1 MDILLPIRV
10 SPESVSDSITMLQF
24 VVGFK
29 DFQGLSVNETLLGFF
44 CSLTMGPH
52 PCQIPNIEVN
62 EMWQWRYQYPR
73 SRFWEGDEDVSA
85 YDTDEELAK
94 HVDFSVID
102 LLTQD
107 VSAYDS
113 DEELAKHVDI
123 SIFDLFKLTQINTRR
138 WKQLA
143 RWHAGANY
151 YIRQALANSRRHWAH
166 MACKM
171 MSERN
176 DRCKELFG

>member
-1 MDILLPIRV
+1 M
-10 SPESVSDSITMLQF
+10 
-24 VVGFK
+24 
-29 DFQGLSVNETLLGFF
+29 
-44 CSLTMGPH
+44 
-52 PCQIPNIEVN
+52 
-62 EMWQWRYQYPR
+62 
-73 SRFWEGDEDVSA
+73 SA

-94 HVDFSVID
+94 HLDFSVID

-123 SIFDLFKLTQINTRR
+123 SILDLLKLTQIKTRR

-143 RWHAGANY
+143 RWRAGANY
-151 YIRQALANSRRHWAH
+151 YIRQALVNSRRHWAH

-176 DRCKELFG
+176 DRCKKFIRLRNQQNRLANIKAFGKLFLRVLTSHYRKLPMRTQALIMSFKIRG